1 MRTVILLLASTL
13 LWTSCGGGSSDP
25 SALTNGGYEKL
36 GGGDFAA
43 AAKDFEQALASLD
56 TNHQDYLRAKMGHIE
71 ANTQINAAQAKDD
84 FLALAE
90 AMPSKITDR
99 HYNQIGGRLGEA
111 EAFTEAIDLVTAGME
126 AHPESPHLKKLV
138 DTLGDR
144 ASQGND
150 PAALEALKS
159 LGYVG
164 D

>member
-13 LWTSCGGGSSDP
+13 LWTSCGGGSDP
-25 SALTNGGYEKL
+25 AALTNGGYEKL

-56 TNHQDYLRAKMGHIE
+56 TNDKDYLRAKMGHIE
-71 ANTQINAAQAKDD
+71 ANTQINPGQAKED

-90 AMPSKITDR
+90 GMPSKITDR
-99 HYNQIGGRLGEA
+99 QYNQIGGRLGEA
-111 EAFTEAIDLVTAGME
+111 GAFTEAIDLVTAGMA

-138 DTLGDR
+138 DTLGDK
-144 ASQGND
+144 AAQGDD
-150 PAALEALKS
+150 PAALAALKS